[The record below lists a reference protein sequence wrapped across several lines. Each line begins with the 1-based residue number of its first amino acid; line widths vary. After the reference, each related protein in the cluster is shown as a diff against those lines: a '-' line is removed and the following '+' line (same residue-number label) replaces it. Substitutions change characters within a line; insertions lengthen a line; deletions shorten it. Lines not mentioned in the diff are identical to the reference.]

1 MPNARI
7 FVPQDALE
15 AFMANGHAHMT
26 GDTLFIESNRFEL
39 TSAVRFVSEVAG
51 GGDQSGLVGRVKTL
65 EQLTEL
71 GGEHAAG
78 SVILGD
84 NAYEV
89 VDGFIATPELTSE
102 AVPGTHARLTKLFA
116 PQ

>member
-1 MPNARI
+1 MPNARV

-15 AFMANGHAHMT
+15 TFIADGRAHMT
-26 GDTLFIESNRFEL
+26 GDTLFVEGTPFQL

-51 GGDQSGLVGRVKTL
+51 GGDASGLVGRVKSL

-84 NAYEV
+84 NAYEI
-89 VDGFIATPELTSE
+89 VDGFLAVPETPVPAE
-102 AVPGTHARLTKLFA
+102 PGTHARLTKLFA
-116 PQ
+116 AR

>member
-1 MPNARI
+1 MPNARV
-7 FVPQDALE
+7 FVPQEALE
-15 AFMANGHAHMT
+15 AWMGNGRAHMT
-26 GDTLFIESNRFEL
+26 GDTLFLESAPFQL

-51 GGDQSGLVGRVKTL
+51 GGDEANLVGRVKSL
-65 EQLTEL
+65 EQITEL

-89 VDGFIATPELTSE
+89 VDGFLAAPELTGEPE
-102 AVPGTHARLTKLFA
+102 AGTSQRLTKLFA
-116 PQ
+116 AR

>member
-1 MPNARI
+1 
-7 FVPQDALE
+7 
-15 AFMANGHAHMT
+15 MADGRAHMT
-26 GDTLFIESNRFEL
+26 GDSMFIDGNRFEL

-51 GGDQSGLVGRVKTL
+51 GGDETGLVGRVKSV
-65 EQLTEL
+65 EQLGEL

-89 VDGFIATPELTSE
+89 IEGFLATPDLPAG
-102 AVPGTHARLTKLFA
+102 AVAGTHARLTKLFVA
-116 PQ
+116 R